1 MEEMMRKFTEKNSG
15 ENSSE
20 KVEIDDDL
28 YVDYEEMEDNE
39 N

>member
-1 MEEMMRKFTEKNSG
+1 MRKFTEKNSG